1 MKQYWAVPLL
11 VLWSYVI
18 YIFARDD
25 HAAVSDVL
33 DVSRDSYKKQIEAI
47 NAAHTKEVLRKE
59 ENLKRY
65 SEVIDLIEKEYELN
79 KITLDRKKRQ
89 RIKKIVDDYRDN
101 PESLTDVLQVMYG
114 IEYVETPS
122 KNSNNS
128 LNS

>member
-1 MKQYWAVPLL
+1 
-11 VLWSYVI
+11 
-18 YIFARDD
+18 
-25 HAAVSDVL
+25 
-33 DVSRDSYKKQIEAI
+33 
-47 NAAHTKEVLRKE
+47 LRKE